1 MIATALVMSCSVLFG
16 QGVVSFELNPSA
28 STISVGEEVCVDFDL
43 KNLEYLSSLQFGF
56 SYDETVLEFVSLES
70 NTLPGFNSSNYFFDN
85 AGLLSVSYEYLI
97 GGNIVE
103 VEVDE
108 EPVFTVCFDALA
120 STASTDLAIS
130 AIPMPLEIYSAGKR
144 VKARYTSVEIEIA
157 EVLEDDCPFDGI
169 KLEIGEACGASG
181 ENVCI
186 DVIADEFDGILSKQY
201 SINYDPTVLAF
212 TNAGDF
218 ILPNLFTDGFANPI
232 PGFVTVSWVSNNLN
246 EGETLEGSQKIYELC
261 FDIID
266 EGAGSSTTYLSI
278 GSTPTP
284 IEVVSKENEFL
295 DIWRI
300 DGKVKINTPDCDNG
314 QNPLGPLS
322 FDIAEVEGFAGE
334 NVCVP
339 IEVNGFYNLL
349 LAEFTINY
357 DDSAL
362 QYTGFNT
369 LDFPNLNTSSV
380 VMQSPGVLDINWY
393 SNDIFEGTTVSNGTI
408 FTELCFN
415 ILGAAGP
422 AAINFSDN
430 HDNTSILNNNSE
442 VVQSDLENGLVIIL
456 DEEPSGFVLE
466 LSETCGEL
474 GEQVCVDL
482 SGEQLVNLA
491 GMQFSVSYDST
502 ALNYTEVV
510 FGALSGLEDS
520 DFNLE
525 NPGLLNFVWLAE
537 NAIPVTV
544 EDNEVL
550 FSVCFEIISEEGS
563 AVEIGTEGLELE
575 VAVPVQLVDPTVIN
589 GSVEIGSDCEG
600 DGTNNGGDDHLL
612 KIDLGVES
620 AGLGETVCL
629 DVKAYGFNQIM
640 SMQYAMEYNTNVLN
654 FIGSQNYNLEN
665 LSAFN
670 VNEPVD
676 GVIVF
681 GWFAE
686 DVAAGETV
694 PNATTIYELCFE
706 VTGTFDY
713 SEIKFSNNAFM
724 EAEIVDYTLTEPDY
738 TLDNGGVNFETL
750 FGSDMGYGT
759 PNEGMNLLYQNNPNP
774 ASGSTSVAFALREES
789 IVEFNLFKENG
800 LLIQSFSKV
809 YEAGLNEIEIQDL
822 NDPGVYYYTI
832 STEYFSQ
839 GKQMI
844 VVSH

>member
-1 MIATALVMSCSVLFG
+1 MIATTLVMSYSVLFG
-16 QGVVSFELNPSA
+16 QGVVSFDLNPSA
-28 STISVGEEVCVDFDL
+28 STISVGEEVCVDFEL
-43 KNLEYLSSLQFGF
+43 KNLDYLSSLQFGF
-56 SYDETVLEFVSLES
+56 SYDETVLELVSLES
-70 NTLPGFNSSNYFFDN
+70 NMLPGFNSSNYFFDN
-85 AGLLSVSYEYLI
+85 AGFLSVSYEYLI
-97 GGNIVE
+97 DGNYVE
-103 VEVDE
+103 VEVGE

-130 AIPMPLEIYSAGKR
+130 AIPMPLEIYSGGKR

-181 ENVCI
+181 ENVCV
-186 DVIADEFDGILSKQY
+186 DVFADEFDGILSKQY

-218 ILPNLFTDGFANPI
+218 ILPNLFTVSFANPV
-232 PGFVTVSWVSNNLN
+232 PGFITVSWVSNNLN
-246 EGETLEGSQKIYELC
+246 EGETLEGSQKIYALC

-284 IEVVSKENEFL
+284 IEVISNSNEFL

-314 QNPLGPLS
+314 QNPFGPLS
-322 FDIAEVEGFAGE
+322 FDIGEVEGFAGE

-339 IEVNGFYNLL
+339 VEVNGFYNLT

-380 VMQSPGVLDINWY
+380 ATQSAGELDVNWY
-393 SNDIFEGTTVSNGTI
+393 SNNNFEGTTVSNGTI
-408 FTELCFN
+408 FTELCFD
-415 ILGAAGP
+415 ILGDAGSS
-422 AAINFSDN
+422 AINFSDN
-430 HDNTSILNNNSE
+430 HDDTSILNNNSE
-442 VVQSDLENGLVIIL
+442 DVPADLENGLVIIL

-491 GMQFSVSYDST
+491 AMQFSVSYDST
-502 ALNYTEVV
+502 ALSYTEVV
-510 FGALSGLEDS
+510 FGELSGLEDS

-525 NPGLLNFVWLAE
+525 SPGLLNFVWLAE

-544 EDNEVL
+544 EDDEIL

-563 AVEIGTEGLELE
+563 AVEIGTEGLELQ
-575 VAVPVQLVDPTVIN
+575 VIVPVQLVDPTVIN

-600 DGTNNGGDDHLL
+600 NGTNNGGDDHLL
-612 KIDLGVES
+612 KIDLGVAS

-629 DVKAYGFNQIM
+629 DVKVYGFNQIM
-640 SMQYAMEYNTNVLN
+640 TMQYAMEYNTNVLN
-654 FIGSQNYNLEN
+654 FIGSQNYNLGN
-665 LSAFN
+665 STNFMF
-670 VNEPVD
+670 NEPVE
-676 GVIVF
+676 GVILFSWLTGDAV
-681 GWFAE
+681 
-686 DVAAGETV
+686 AGETF

-713 SEIKFSNNAFM
+713 SEIKFSNNTFM
-724 EAEIVDYTLTEPDY
+724 EAQIIDYTLTEPDY

-750 FGSDMGYGT
+750 FSSDMEYGT
-759 PNEGMNLLYQNNPNP
+759 PGNDLNKLYQNKPNP
-774 ASGSTSVAFALREES
+774 ASGSTSVAFRLREES

-800 LLIQSFSKV
+800 LLVRSFSKV
-809 YEAGLNEIEIQDL
+809 FGAGLNEINIQDL

-839 GKQMI
+839 GKRMI
-844 VVSH
+844 VVSQ